1 MLRACALLAAA
12 LALGACAGLTELP
25 AERRSLVEFE
35 LAGRIAVRYGREAAS
50 GNIAWRHADD
60 ADELLIT
67 TPVGGAVA
75 RIVRGPDAV
84 MVTGADGV
92 EHRAADAQSL
102 TERVL
107 GFRLPLEGLADWVRA
122 RPSISSVAAAHYD
135 LAGKLTL
142 LEQDGWR
149 IEYLEHESS
158 RSGAMPT
165 RMRLHYPGL
174 ELRLAIHEWKRP

>member
-1 MLRACALLAAA
+1 MLRACALAAAA
-12 LALGACAGLTELP
+12 LALGACAGLPEVIGGQ
-25 AERRSLVEFE
+25 RSLVEFE
-35 LAGRIAVRYGREAAS
+35 LAGRIAVRYGQEAAS
-50 GNIAWRHADD
+50 GNVAWRHASD

-67 TPVGGAVA
+67 SPVGGAVA
-75 RIVRGPDAV
+75 RIVRERDAV
-84 MVTGADGV
+84 TLTSADGT

-107 GFRLPLEGLADWVRA
+107 GFRIPLEGLADWVRG
-122 RPSISSVAAAHYD
+122 RPASGPAAVTRYD
-135 LAGKLTL
+135 AAGKLEQ

-149 IEYLEHESS
+149 IEYLDYESAQ
-158 RSGAMPT
+158 SGAMPT